1 PRVPGPRAEAAAEPG
16 SQSQTHQMSDKPT
29 IADLLAAD
37 PRDPGCAAGFEML
50 SVYADLELAG
60 EDAAARFPGIAAHL
74 RSCPA
79 CREDHDG
86 ILPAARIQR
95 TPGGGA

>member
-1 PRVPGPRAEAAAEPG
+1 
-16 SQSQTHQMSDKPT
+16 MSDKPT
-29 IADLLAAD
+29 IGDLLAAD
-37 PRDPGCAAGFEML
+37 PRDPGCAAAFEML

-79 CREDHDG
+79 CRVDHDG
-86 ILPAARIQR
+86 ILVAARIQR
-95 TPGGGA
+95 TPRGRA

>member
-1 PRVPGPRAEAAAEPG
+1 
-16 SQSQTHQMSDKPT
+16 MSDKPT

-37 PRDPGCAAGFEML
+37 PRDSGCAQVFEML
-50 SVYADLELAG
+50 SVFADLELDG

-79 CREDHDG
+79 CRVDHDG
-86 ILPAARIQR
+86 ILAAARIQR
-95 TPGGGA
+95 TPGGRA